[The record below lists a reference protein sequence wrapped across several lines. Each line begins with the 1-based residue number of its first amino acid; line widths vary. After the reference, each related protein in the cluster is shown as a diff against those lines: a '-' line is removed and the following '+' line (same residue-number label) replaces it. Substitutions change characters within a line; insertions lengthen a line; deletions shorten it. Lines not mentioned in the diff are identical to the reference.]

1 MLNRDFRGHCPL
13 HPVSIQEVFPVKT
26 LTFISQLMIP
36 AFILFTVLYGA
47 FKKVRVYD
55 SFVSGAKEGIRVT
68 LNIFPYLLAIF
79 IAVKAFQASGAF
91 DMVKTALAG
100 SLEVLGIPPEVLSVA
115 IIKPLSGSAS
125 TAVFTDIVKSTGPDS
140 LASRISA
147 VIIGSAETTF
157 YVLAVY
163 LGAVGIKKTKYL
175 VPVCVIADVIG
186 IIIAIAVVRLMF

>member
-1 MLNRDFRGHCPL
+1 
-13 HPVSIQEVFPVKT
+13 VKT
-26 LTFISQLMIP
+26 ITFISQLIIP

-55 SFVSGAKEGIRVT
+55 SFVSGAKEGIQVT
-68 LNIFPYLLAIF
+68 VNIFPYLLAIF
-79 IAVKAFQASGAF
+79 VAVKAFQASGAF
-91 DMVKTALAG
+91 DLIKLALAG
-100 SLEVLGIPPEVLSVA
+100 SFTTLGIPPEVLSVA

-163 LGAVGIKKTKYL
+163 LGAVGIRKTKYL
-175 VPVCVIADVIG
+175 VPVCVIADALG
-186 IIIAIAVVRLMF
+186 IIIAIVIVRLIF

>member
-1 MLNRDFRGHCPL
+1 M
-13 HPVSIQEVFPVKT
+13 KT
-26 LTFISQLMIP
+26 ITFISQLIIP

-55 SFVSGAKEGIRVT
+55 SFVSGAKEGIQVT
-68 LNIFPYLLAIF
+68 VNIFPYLLAIF
-79 IAVKAFQASGAF
+79 VAVKAFQASGAF
-91 DMVKTALAG
+91 DLIKLALAG
-100 SLEVLGIPPEVLSVA
+100 SFTTLGIPPEVLSVA

-163 LGAVGIKKTKYL
+163 LGAVGIRKTKYL
-175 VPVCVIADVIG
+175 VPVCVIADALG
-186 IIIAIAVVRLMF
+186 IIIAIVIVRLIF

>member
-1 MLNRDFRGHCPL
+1 
-13 HPVSIQEVFPVKT
+13 VKT
-26 LTFISQLMIP
+26 ITFISQLMIP

-100 SLEVLGIPPEVLSVA
+100 SLSGLGIPPEVLSVA
-115 IIKPLSGSAS
+115 LIKPLSGSAS

-175 VPVCVIADVIG
+175 VPVCLIADAIG
-186 IIIAIAVVRLMF
+186 IIVAIAVVRLMF

>member
-1 MLNRDFRGHCPL
+1 M
-13 HPVSIQEVFPVKT
+13 KT

-91 DMVKTALAG
+91 DMVKTALSG

-163 LGAVGIKKTKYL
+163 LGAVGIRKTKYL
-175 VPVCVIADVIG
+175 VPVCVIADAIG
-186 IIIAIAVVRLMF
+186 IIIAVAVVRLMF

>member
-1 MLNRDFRGHCPL
+1 MK
-13 HPVSIQEVFPVKT
+13 II
-26 LTFISQLMIP
+26 TFISQLMIP

-47 FKKVRVYD
+47 LKKVRVYD
-55 SFVSGAKEGIRVT
+55 SFVAGAKEGIQVT

-91 DMVKTALAG
+91 DMVRTALAG
-100 SLEVLGIPPEVLSVA
+100 SLTGLGIPPEVLSVA
-115 IIKPLSGSAS
+115 LIKPLSGSAS

-163 LGAVGIKKTKYL
+163 LGAVGIRKTKYL
-175 VPVCVIADVIG
+175 VPVCIIADAIG
-186 IIIAIAVVRLMF
+186 IIVAIAVVRLMF